1 MKHKLSG
8 GADRAIPPTI
18 SFLRPGFIAHRCDQL
33 QPGERL
39 IAVNNISVASL
50 THEQI
55 LTVLRSAGD
64 LVKLEVEYNLNDPV
78 FNKAK
83 NAMHRCAEIILEKE
97 TGGFGF
103 TIRGII
109 LNLSLLKKLLS
120 LSFEGGSY
128 GPDHRKSR
136 AVTITAI
143 RPGGPAHREGRMR
156 VGDRIVTINGTDVS
170 SATLASV
177 QQIVSEIDLIARF
190 VIEYDVSLFDTVKNA
205 TGPLSIEVEK
215 IPGAEFGVSLAI
227 CEKADPITN
236 LQKRGVFVDHVTLAS
251 VADRC
256 GAIHPGDEIL
266 MIDGI
271 GLEFTTL
278 EEAMQ
283 LLKGYCTT
291 VKLEIIPHS
300 QMSKDEAGRKSRR
313 RHHHHQVNGKVI
325 HSKGKE
331 NSKRSESCDYQPSY
345 GMKGFEPRARSH
357 EISNER
363 RKTQKV
369 HRFTSNAVEQQKM
382 QGLSGSVPAVHQSG
396 TPVMARSTEFS
407 RSVYVDSGI
416 PPSSRSTDH
425 FTFSSFFNVVKKS

>member
-1 MKHKLSG
+1 MQYL
-8 GADRAIPPTI
+8 
-18 SFLRPGFIAHRCDQL
+18 
-33 QPGERL
+33 
-39 IAVNNISVASL
+39 
-50 THEQI
+50 
-55 LTVLRSAGD
+55 
-64 LVKLEVEYNLNDPV
+64 
-78 FNKAK
+78 
-83 NAMHRCAEIILEKE
+83 
-97 TGGFGF
+97 
-103 TIRGII
+103 
-109 LNLSLLKKLLS
+109 
-120 LSFEGGSY
+120 GGSY

-156 VGDRIVTINGTDVS
+156 V
-170 SATLASV
+170 
-177 QQIVSEIDLIARF
+177 
-190 VIEYDVSLFDTVKNA
+190 
-205 TGPLSIEVEK
+205 VEK

-227 CEKADPITN
+227 CEKTDPISN
-236 LQKRGVFVDHVTLAS
+236 LQKRGVFVDHVTPAS

-300 QMSKDEAGRKSRR
+300 QMSKDETGRKSRR
-313 RHHHHQVNGKVI
+313 RHHHHHHQVNGNGKVI

-331 NSKRSESCDYQPSY
+331 NSKRSESCDYQPSSN

-357 EISNER
+357 EKPISNER

-369 HRFTSNAVEQQKM
+369 HR
-382 QGLSGSVPAVHQSG
+382 
-396 TPVMARSTEFS
+396 
-407 RSVYVDSGI
+407 
-416 PPSSRSTDH
+416 
-425 FTFSSFFNVVKKS
+425 

>member
-39 IAVNNISVASL
+39 VAVNNISVASL

-78 FNKAK
+78 FNKPK

-103 TIRGII
+103 TIR
-109 LNLSLLKKLLS
+109 
-120 LSFEGGSY
+120 GGSY

-177 QQIVSEIDLIARF
+177 QQIVAEIDLVARF

-227 CEKADPITN
+227 CEKTDPISN

-300 QMSKDEAGRKSRR
+300 QMSRDEAGRKSRR
-313 RHHHHQVNGKVI
+313 RHHHQVNGKVI

-357 EISNER
+357 EKPISNER

-369 HRFTSNAVEQQKM
+369 QRFTSNAVEQQKM
-382 QGLSGSVPAVHQSG
+382 QGLSGSVPAVHQSA

-416 PPSSRSTDH
+416 PPSSRSTGKQ
-425 FTFSSFFNVVKKS
+425 NKKSF